1 MPSIQVQCS
10 SCGGTGLY
18 SGFAEP
24 EGTAVICHGCSGTG
38 ATTLTYKEY
47 TGRKRTRK
55 IQRVMG
61 DGGMWFARTGKE
73 KTISYQEFLDAVPE
87 ASQD

>member
-1 MPSIQVQCS
+1 MSKQQIQAQCD

-24 EGTAVICHGCSGTG
+24 EGTAVICRGCNGTG
-38 ATTLTYKEY
+38 ARIITFIPYE
-47 TGRKRTRK
+47 GRKRTRK

-61 DGGMWFARTGKE
+61 DGGLW
-73 KTISYQEFLDAVPE
+73 TISYKEFLEAVPE
-87 ASQD
+87 APVDTAR